1 MQVNLTMLIQIA
13 LFLLIITG
21 VAAIVQ
27 LVLILFDVRQVTK
40 MLRNAASSL
49 RVLDYLFDG
58 DDLKGMVRG
67 IRKAI
72 IGLIKY
78 IFKSIRRLLGGG
90 KHEKTD

>member
-1 MQVNLTMLIQIA
+1 
-13 LFLLIITG
+13 
-21 VAAIVQ
+21 
-27 LVLILFDVRQVTK
+27 
-40 MLRNAASSL
+40 
-49 RVLDYLFDG
+49 
-58 DDLKGMVRG
+58 MVRG